1 MRRTFLAALVLSV
14 AGCAAN
20 YRPIVD
26 PARSPANYE
35 GDLADCQRLAGQG
48 AGAGTGA
55 AVGAGLGFGLGVLMC
70 SALGGR
76 NCAGVGTAVAIG
88 GGAQGAAQGGGS
100 EIQAVQRCMIGR
112 GYAVLR

>member
-1 MRRTFLAALVLSV
+1 MRRALLFALTLLL

-35 GDLADCQRLAGQG
+35 ADLADCQRLAGQG

-55 AVGAGLGFGLGVLMC
+55 AAGAGLGFGLGFLMC

-76 NCAGVGTAVAIG
+76 NCASVGTAVAIG
-88 GGAQGAAQGGGS
+88 GGAQGAAQGGGT
-100 EIQAVQRCMIGR
+100 EIQAVQRCMIRR